1 MKTKNN
7 TSSKGKKKGKFL
19 KILILAVV
27 LTLAAVGGFIIADM
41 ISSDKSDAFKS
52 ETVTVTVSGKDIFI
66 NGNKKV
72 SLNELDDYFTQRADN
87 MDYCTIALIND
98 TANPADINTYNEV
111 VDILGKFGFNHQPL
125 TLPATDDELSK
136 SSADQAYFG

>member
-87 MDYCTIALIND
+87 MDYCTIALIID
-98 TANPADINTYNEV
+98 TANPADIGTYNDV
-111 VDILGKFGFNHQPL
+111 VNILGKFGFNHQPL

>member
-72 SLNELDDYFTQRADN
+72 SLNELDDYFT
-87 MDYCTIALIND
+87 Y
-98 TANPADINTYNEV
+98 
-111 VDILGKFGFNHQPL
+111 IL
-125 TLPATDDELSK
+125 
-136 SSADQAYFG
+136 

>member
-41 ISSDKSDAFKS
+41 ISSDKSDDFKS

-98 TANPADINTYNEV
+98 TANPADIGTYNEV
-111 VDILGKFGFNHQPL
+111 VNILGKFGFNHQPL

>member
-111 VDILGKFGFNHQPL
+111 VNILGKFGFNHQPL

>member
-98 TANPADINTYNEV
+98 TANPADIGTYNEV
-111 VDILGKFGFNHQPL
+111 VNILGKFGFNHQPL

>member
-41 ISSDKSDAFKS
+41 ISSDKSDDFKS

-98 TANPADINTYNEV
+98 TANPADIGTYNEV

>member
-41 ISSDKSDAFKS
+41 ISSDKSDDFKS

-111 VDILGKFGFNHQPL
+111 VNILGKFGFNHQPL

>member
-98 TANPADINTYNEV
+98 TANPADIGTYNEV

>member
-98 TANPADINTYNEV
+98 TANPADVGTYNEV
-111 VDILGKFGFNHQPL
+111 VNILGKFGFNHQPL